1 MNVDK
6 VISELNLD
14 GDDNEVTL
22 ITDLLDQ
29 AGAIIRNSVNHKVSA
44 DVYEADPMYQRA
56 VITLATDLY
65 YNRTLPGGLSLGIQM
80 MVNNLKGVYADGTTT
95 TTVKP

>member
-14 GDDNEVTL
+14 GDDNEVQL
-22 ITDLLDQ
+22 VTDLLDQ

-44 DVYEADPMYQRA
+44 DVYELDPMYQRA
-56 VITLATDLY
+56 VITLATELY
-65 YNRTLPGGLSLGIQM
+65 YNRGLPSGLSLGLQM
-80 MVNNLKGVYADGTTT
+80 MINNLKGVYADGTLT